1 MEPVKLTEVV
11 AKDEKVVVSKAWSK
25 PIWEDYKAWGMNA
38 IKYSSPVILMVLVSI
53 QAGKTW
59 DEIKLAVYGILLQ
72 NAINIF
78 SKFASEQ
85 RYVVQK

>member
-11 AKDEKVVVSKAWSK
+11 SKDEKVVVSKSWTA

-38 IKYSSPVILMVLVSI
+38 LKYSSPIILMILTAI
-53 QAGKTW
+53 QAGQTW
-59 DEIKLAVYGILLQ
+59 EEIKLAVYGLILQ